1 MLISNAYA
9 QTTAAAAGPLDG
21 ILQFLP
27 IVLMFGVLYFLMIR
41 PQQKK
46 VKEHKALIDALTKG
60 DEVMTQSG
68 IAGRV
73 TKIQDDFITVEIA
86 DKVEVKMQRS
96 SVAYVLKGLL
106 KNI

>member
-1 MLISNAYA
+1 MNKNDLIGAVADVSGLSKTDATRA
-9 QTTAAAAGPLDG
+9 VEAVFESITS
-21 ILQFLP
+21 
-27 IVLMFGVLYFLMIR
+27 
-41 PQQKK
+41 
-46 VKEHKALIDALTKG
+46 ALTKG

>member
-1 MLISNAYA
+1 MMTASFLA
-9 QTTAAAAGPLDG
+9 QAAQPGGAAGIGGMLFPM
-21 ILQFLP
+21 IL
-27 IVLMFGVLYFLMIR
+27 VFGLFYFMMIR

-46 VKEHKALIDALTKG
+46 AKEHKALIDALTKG